1 MTATSGTTTSDI
13 PETNIYV
20 DQSYY
25 NNNLDYHVADS
36 PWKAEQIVRMISR
49 HNLQLQSVYEIG
61 CGAGEV
67 LKQVQHNLPTDVLFA
82 GYDISPEAIELARA
96 RANDN
101 LNFYCGDMLVMD
113 VPPCDLL
120 LCIDVF
126 EHVEDCFGFLR
137 KMKPLGRQKLFHIPL
152 DLSVQTIARGTP
164 LMNWRAQYGH
174 VQYFTKDTALATLT
188 DTGYRIVDW
197 FYTPSGVDQGT
208 SMKARLAKIPRT
220 LLSKLNQDL
229 SVRLFGGYSLLVLA
243 E

>member
-1 MTATSGTTTSDI
+1 MTTS
-13 PETNIYV
+13 PATESNIYL

-25 NNNLDYHVADS
+25 NNNPDYHIADS
-36 PWKAEQIVRMISR
+36 PWKATQIVRMLNK
-49 HNLQLQSVYEIG
+49 HQLQPQSIYEIG

-67 LKQVQHNLPTDVLFA
+67 LRQVQQRLDGDIEFA
-82 GYDISPEAIELARA
+82 GYDISPEAIDMAQSRT
-96 RANDN
+96 NDF
-101 LNFYCGDMLVMD
+101 LQFHRGDMLEMD
-113 VPPCDLL
+113 VSPCDLL

-137 KMKPLGRQKLFHIPL
+137 RMRSIGEQKMFHIPL

-164 LMNWRAQYGH
+164 LTNWRAQLGH
-174 VQYFTKDTALATLT
+174 IHYFTKDTALATLT
-188 DTGYRIVDW
+188 DSGYEIVDW

-208 SMKARLAKIPRT
+208 SFKAKLAKIPR
-220 LLSKLNQDL
+220 LLTSRFNQDL